1 MSNNQKE
8 TEVAIE
14 DDMPET
20 EADASNDQ
28 TDSAPRKASLLSEE
42 KDRKLA
48 SKITGRTR
56 FVATVP
62 ATGML
67 IASVVLA
74 IGTLIA
80 LIISSYEFI
89 VGEISLHDLT
99 IEYVEHA
106 DAFLLAVA
114 LYIMSIGLTT
124 LFVSENIPL
133 PMWLEF
139 HDFDDLKERLT
150 SVIVVMIGVFFLG
163 HVLKNAQGIDTLWIG
178 LGCAA
183 VIIALSVF
191 MRTVFKSEE

>member
-28 TDSAPRKASLLSEE
+28 TDSAPRKTSLLSEE

-124 LFVSENIPL
+124 LFISENIPL
-133 PMWLEF
+133 PLWLEF

>member
-28 TDSAPRKASLLSEE
+28 TDSASRKASLLSEE

-124 LFVSENIPL
+124 LFISENIPL
-133 PMWLEF
+133 PLWLEF

>member
-133 PMWLEF
+133 PLWLEF